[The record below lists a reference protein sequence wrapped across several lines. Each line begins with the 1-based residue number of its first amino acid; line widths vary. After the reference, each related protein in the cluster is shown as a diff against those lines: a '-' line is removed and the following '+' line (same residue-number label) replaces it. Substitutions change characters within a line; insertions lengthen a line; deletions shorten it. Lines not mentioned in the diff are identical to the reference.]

1 MVTPPRL
8 ALVGP
13 GLTTGEL
20 TDPDRPV
27 LEAALRRAGVEAEWV
42 AWDDA
47 GVDWSS
53 YRAAWI
59 RSTWDYTDRPGEFLD
74 WADRVDS
81 LSQLWNQASVVR
93 WNSHKAYLLD
103 FAERGVSVVPSEL
116 IRATSSRSIEDVLAE
131 RGWEEAVAKPA
142 VSAGAKGTVRLTI
155 GSPHND
161 EAVAE
166 ARAHGDVLIQ
176 PFVAEVAEGETSV
189 MVIDGRPTHAVRK
202 IPAAGDFR
210 VQFHLGGTEVAHE
223 PTSAELA
230 LAACAVNAAGV
241 ELLYARVDMVTPAGA
256 APQLMELELIEP
268 YLFLAVAPVGV
279 VDQVVDAVLAR
290 LG

>member
-1 MVTPPRL
+1 MVTHRRL

-13 GLTTGEL
+13 GLGTGEL

-27 LEAALRRAGVEAEWV
+27 LEAALQRVGVEAGWV
-42 AWDDA
+42 AWDDP

-53 YRAAWI
+53 YRAVWI
-59 RSTWDYTDRPGEFLD
+59 RSTWDYTDRHAEFLE
-74 WADRVDS
+74 WADRVDL
-81 LSQLWNQASVVR
+81 LSELWNPAPVVR

-116 IRATSSRSIEDVLAE
+116 ILATSTRSVEAVLAE
-131 RGWEEAVAKPA
+131 RGWDEAVAKPA
-142 VSAGAKGTVRLTI
+142 VSAGAKGTVRLTR

-176 PFVAEVAEGETSV
+176 PFIAEVAEGETSI
-189 MVIDGRPTHAVRK
+189 MVIDGRTTHAIRK

-223 PTSAELA
+223 PTPDELA
-230 LAACAVNAAGV
+230 LAACAVDAAGV
-241 ELLYARVDMVTPAGA
+241 ELLYARVDMVTPAGE

-279 VDQVVDAVLAR
+279 VDRVADAVQAR